1 MFKVSCIQICS
12 SSNIKDNIKKILYYI
27 GISIKE
33 KSDLILT
40 PETCSIMSGDK
51 KELIKKAKI
60 MDEDEL
66 FLQIKEIS
74 QKYKKWILI
83 GSIIVKNKRDNLINR
98 SILINPKGKVEKFY
112 DKIHMFDVILSDK
125 EKYSESKYF
134 VPGNKIEIADL
145 PWGRLGMSIC
155 YDIRF
160 PAMYR
165 SMSQSG
171 AKFFSV
177 PSAFTFTTG
186 KKHWHA
192 LLKARAIENF
202 CYIFAP
208 AQSGIN
214 YPGRKTFGHSLIV
227 SPDGEILNEL
237 EVNEGIISSKIDPL
251 LPYKLREKI
260 PSLNID

>member
-83 GSIIVKNKRDNLINR
+83 GSIIIKNKKDNLINR

-112 DKIHMFDVILSDK
+112 DKIH
-125 EKYSESKYF
+125 
-134 VPGNKIEIADL
+134 NH
-145 PWGRLGMSIC
+145 
-155 YDIRF
+155 
-160 PAMYR
+160 
-165 SMSQSG
+165 
-171 AKFFSV
+171 
-177 PSAFTFTTG
+177 
-186 KKHWHA
+186 KH
-192 LLKARAIENF
+192 LKL
-202 CYIFAP
+202 
-208 AQSGIN
+208 
-214 YPGRKTFGHSLIV
+214 H
-227 SPDGEILNEL
+227 LNHE
-237 EVNEGIISSKIDPL
+237 
-251 LPYKLREKI
+251 
-260 PSLNID
+260 

>member
-1 MFKVSCIQICS
+1 MALLRCRAAAAAFPRVHPAVSRKRAQQRCS
-12 SSNIKDNIKKILYYI
+12 
-27 GISIKE
+27 
-33 KSDLILT
+33 
-40 PETCSIMSGDK
+40 
-51 KELIKKAKI
+51 A
-60 MDEDEL
+60 
-66 FLQIKEIS
+66 
-74 QKYKKWILI
+74 
-83 GSIIVKNKRDNLINR
+83 
-98 SILINPKGKVEKFY
+98 
-112 DKIHMFDVILSDK
+112 
-125 EKYSESKYF
+125 
-134 VPGNKIEIADL
+134 
-145 PWGRLGMSIC
+145 
-155 YDIRF
+155 
-160 PAMYR
+160 
-165 SMSQSG
+165 SMSAG
-171 AKFFSV
+171 E
-177 PSAFTFTTG
+177 TG